1 MSMISLLPLPEGSDF
16 RHLQASFN
24 KSKPRTTLT
33 VETTIILPICDKF
46 CQNLYKSVPIFMSF
60 ASFQVYFH
68 RFHFDLTF
76 FIFTPLSVRRGVGG
90 EVKKHKDILNFCH
103 FYLLRPTATSSYQRR
118 IFSSFSLSFTISS
131 TYSATQFKLFSTSS
145 FVNLTILIL

>member
-90 EVKKHKDILNFCH
+90 EVKNIERFWAFVVLTSSGLRPPPPIRGGFLAL
-103 FYLLRPTATSSYQRR
+103 FLYLL
-118 IFSSFSLSFTISS
+118 
-131 TYSATQFKLFSTSS
+131 QFLPYIQQL
-145 FVNLTILIL
+145 NLDYFLLHHL